1 MATTSGK
8 LILFNAEFEILY
20 EVEIDDDD
28 MTFKKGAKIDRTI
41 HDAEISW
48 QGDSS
53 MFVINY
59 RINGGRKCLTRDV
72 KNGLRVVKGPARADN
87 QAVFSVSEAPVKTLE
102 LPVCFMPNG
111 SYVTGFQRR
120 RQIDNKL
127 NPEII
132 FWEKN
137 GLRHGEFDL
146 P

>member
-1 MATTSGK
+1 M
-8 LILFNAEFEILY
+8 LIVFNTEFEILY
-20 EVEIDDDD
+20 EVQIDDDD
-28 MTFKKGAKIDRTI
+28 MTFKKGDKIDRTI

-72 KNGLRVVKGPARADN
+72 KKNLKVVKGPARADN

-111 SYVTGFQRR
+111 SYVTGF
-120 RQIDNKL
+120 
-127 NPEII
+127 
-132 FWEKN
+132 
-137 GLRHGEFDL
+137 
-146 P
+146 